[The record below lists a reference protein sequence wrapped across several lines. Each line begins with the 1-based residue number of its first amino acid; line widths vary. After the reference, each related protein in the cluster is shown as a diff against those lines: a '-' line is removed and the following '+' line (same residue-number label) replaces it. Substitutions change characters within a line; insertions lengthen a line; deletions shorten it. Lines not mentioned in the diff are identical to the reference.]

1 MANLNPTAKVDP
13 KSPAKNGFK
22 YQPKYGVIVT
32 CDDETHQQQVYDD
45 LKSQGYTLKV
55 VVV

>member
-13 KSPAKNGFK
+13 KAPAKNGFK